1 MVDQGISVEEK
12 YLDGVLDAYDLDQS
26 GEIDLG
32 AALPGSASS
41 KPAALPCP
49 ARFGPPSGVI

>member
-32 AALPGSASS
+32 AASS
-41 KPAALPCP
+41 KPACAALPCP